1 VFIWKRLD
9 GKHTA
14 QDILTELHETC
25 EDVPENAEQE
35 IKDFIEELEKKGYV
49 GDKL

>member
-1 VFIWKRLD
+1 MENTPHRISSKNFV
-9 GKHTA
+9 
-14 QDILTELHETC
+14 ETC

-35 IKDFIEELEKKGYV
+35 IQDFIEELEKKGYV